1 MVVCVIYS
9 ALQFV
14 TVATLPDAGATG
26 SPLSEAARRFLG
38 PAGSLAM
45 AMAALVSTYGYLSAN
60 LLHAPR
66 ITYALAEQGDFP
78 SFLGAVHARYRTP
91 YVSIVVYA
99 ALVFAFAALG
109 TFQWNA
115 LLSAASRLVVYGAMA
130 IAVPVLRRKRRGEG
144 QFLLPASNIF
154 VGLALF
160 FSAVLLTQMGRGE
173 FLVVGTTCV
182 IALVNWSV
190 VRS

>member
-1 MVVCVIYS
+1 
-9 ALQFV
+9 
-14 TVATLPDAGATG
+14 
-26 SPLSEAARRFLG
+26 
-38 PAGSLAM
+38 
-45 AMAALVSTYGYLSAN
+45 
-60 LLHAPR
+60 
-66 ITYALAEQGDFP
+66 
-78 SFLGAVHARYRTP
+78 
-91 YVSIVVYA
+91 
-99 ALVFAFAALG
+99 
-109 TFQWNA
+109 
-115 LLSAASRLVVYGAMA
+115 MA